1 MKKQIA
7 LLLLAVP
14 VVLQAQNN
22 AKGYYKDVFVDGGLR
37 LTSRTDLPSA
47 RVLGLETE
55 VFVSAKKKENY
66 TRLDTL
72 LQEQCFGG
80 SALDEN
86 GVLLYPDGEPRF
98 RLLYLH
104 GGLAESHGKT
114 LGERGRENIRT
125 FVRNG
130 GSFVGSCAGCYITSR
145 GVWEDSLKLRH
156 AYLGI
161 WPGLCR
167 GTRLSDKSTGIS
179 IDKRSPLLRYYDFGG
194 DRFVDSV
201 YHNNGAYAYTR
212 QMWPEGTEIL
222 ARYDTRGMTGLKREI
237 QGEAAIWAYKQGRE
251 SGRVVPCGSHPENV
265 KTGERLDLMCAM
277 VRYALDGNGE
287 PTVKDKLKNGEE
299 RVMDRHTRDN
309 QPAYTRIGDKQYH
322 HFTVEV
328 PEGTDTLKITLK
340 PTEGLGHFDLYLF
353 ADSRQLAFK
362 DEAEHCDLHPGI
374 GKLLTIVRPKA
385 GTLYVSVFCD
395 TTVEARQ
402 TRYGTQ
408 YSGRLDVLN
417 GVPYAIRVDF

>member
-114 LGERGRENIRT
+114 LG
-125 FVRNG
+125 
-130 GSFVGSCAGCYITSR
+130 
-145 GVWEDSLKLRH
+145 
-156 AYLGI
+156 
-161 WPGLCR
+161 
-167 GTRLSDKSTGIS
+167 
-179 IDKRSPLLRYYDFGG
+179 
-194 DRFVDSV
+194 
-201 YHNNGAYAYTR
+201 
-212 QMWPEGTEIL
+212 
-222 ARYDTRGMTGLKREI
+222 
-237 QGEAAIWAYKQGRE
+237 
-251 SGRVVPCGSHPENV
+251 
-265 KTGERLDLMCAM
+265 
-277 VRYALDGNGE
+277 
-287 PTVKDKLKNGEE
+287 
-299 RVMDRHTRDN
+299 
-309 QPAYTRIGDKQYH
+309 
-322 HFTVEV
+322 
-328 PEGTDTLKITLK
+328 
-340 PTEGLGHFDLYLF
+340 
-353 ADSRQLAFK
+353 
-362 DEAEHCDLHPGI
+362 
-374 GKLLTIVRPKA
+374 
-385 GTLYVSVFCD
+385 
-395 TTVEARQ
+395 
-402 TRYGTQ
+402 
-408 YSGRLDVLN
+408 
-417 GVPYAIRVDF
+417 